1 MMTTS
6 PKPNDGAMVWLDASV
21 RQHIVELALAGAHHG
36 LETEARTI
44 LRALPSLVPQVEAR
58 QCLHAALLIAL
69 GDTAQARACLARLTA
84 GDGAEQAVEADVSAA
99 SVLQHWL
106 DATDPAYASSPSSA
120 SSSSSSPSS
129 PEVLPLP

>member
-6 PKPNDGAMVWLDASV
+6 SVTNDAAQAWLDASV
-21 RQHIVELALAGAHHG
+21 RQHIVELALVGAQHG

-44 LRALPSLVPQVEAR
+44 LRALPLLVPQVQAR

-69 GDTAQARACLARLTA
+69 GDTAQARVCLARLTA
-84 GDGAEQAVEADVSAA
+84 EGEAHEAHEADVSAA

-106 DATDPAYASSPSSA
+106 DATA
-120 SSSSSSPSS
+120 SSSAPSPPSPPSSLATS
-129 PEVLPLP
+129 PEVLPQP

>member
-6 PKPNDGAMVWLDASV
+6 PMSNDVATTWLDASV
-21 RQHIVELALAGAHHG
+21 RQHIVELALAGAQHG
-36 LETEARTI
+36 LKTEARTI
-44 LRALPSLVPQVEAR
+44 LRALPSLVPEVEAR

-69 GDTAQARACLARLTA
+69 GDTAEARACLARLVA
-84 GDGAEQAVEADVSAA
+84 GGEVDGADAADLSAA

-106 DATDPAYASSPSSA
+106 DATVASSA
-120 SSSSSSPSS
+120 SSPPPVSSS